1 MSHPPKVVQKTKDV
15 PVFHPVVIIG
25 AGCGGIGMACELKNK
40 LGFEDVHIFE
50 RRSGV
55 GGTWWSNRYP
65 GVACDIP
72 AVFYSFSFR
81 QNPNWTTFY
90 PSGPEIRA
98 YLNSVV
104 DEYGLRPKIS
114 LNTEVRACEWD
125 ARNQLW
131 TLSARR
137 LVPGTGDLS
146 ISEREAE
153 LKEYGTLCLEEYSIS
168 CKILVSAVGGLVE
181 PAPWPSN
188 VPGRDEFR
196 GSIMHSAQW
205 NSDIDLR
212 DKDVVVVGTGCS
224 AAQIVPKLLEQDIGA
239 RSVTQLMREPPW
251 VVPRIAPPVGDKLWE
266 MWSTLLCHYVPGFMS
281 GMRLLASAAT
291 EFDFR
296 LFGGG
301 WFSDL
306 ERRRLQKGLIAHMKK
321 NTPSKYHEI
330 LTPKYSVGCKRRIYD
345 KAWFPSLSDPR
356 VTLTTLA
363 LTEVKENS
371 ITLCPGPKTHAS
383 EREAGTVGIPAD
395 VIVLA
400 NGFAVHNWFHPLT
413 VIGRDKT
420 TLQEVFDARGGPQLY
435 RATALDGFP
444 NLFILFGPN
453 SFTGH
458 SSVILGLE
466 NQINHAIKL
475 MRPVLRGDATTIEVK
490 RNATLAYTN
499 QIQKDLKSMVWNSS
513 HCSSWYKTKD
523 GHNFVSYPYSMIWHT
538 LQFRFPTWAHWNVE
552 FTQQGETCRWR
563 KRCARKLLFLIFI
576 GCIVF
581 TAKVGP
587 LRSLRLIRSNIRNLR
602 L

>member
-15 PVFHPVVIIG
+15 QVFHPVVIIG

-104 DEYGLRPKIS
+104 DEYDLRPKIS

-125 ARNQLW
+125 AHNQLW

-137 LVPGTGDLS
+137 LVLGAGDLS
-146 ISEREAE
+146 ISEREAG
-153 LKEYGTLCLEEYSIS
+153 LKEYGALCLEEFTLS

-224 AAQIVPKLLEQDIGA
+224 AAQIVPKLLERDIGA

-266 MWSTLLCHYVPGFMS
+266 MWSTSLCHNVPGFM
-281 GMRLLASAAT
+281 
-291 EFDFR
+291 
-296 LFGGG
+296 
-301 WFSDL
+301 
-306 ERRRLQKGLIAHMKK
+306 
-321 NTPSKYHEI
+321 
-330 LTPKYSVGCKRRIYD
+330 SVGCKRRIYD

-356 VTLTTLA
+356 VSLTTLA

-371 ITLCPGPKTHAS
+371 ITLSPGPKTHAS
-383 EREAGTVGIPAD
+383 EREAGAVDVPAD

-435 RATALDGFP
+435 RGTALDGFP

-458 SSVILGLE
+458 SSVLLGLE

-475 MRPVLRGDATTIEVK
+475 MRPVLRGDARTIEVK

-513 HCSSWYKTKD
+513 HCSSWYKTMD
-523 GHNFVSYPYSMIWHT
+523 GNNFVSYP
-538 LQFRFPTWAHWNVE
+538 
-552 FTQQGETCRWR
+552 
-563 KRCARKLLFLIFI
+563 
-576 GCIVF
+576 
-581 TAKVGP
+581 
-587 LRSLRLIRSNIRNLR
+587 
-602 L
+602 